1 MPRVLVTSLNG
12 EAGPH
17 FDLFA
22 EHGFEVAVVDRSLN
36 LWDEKTLITA
46 AENYDAVIAG
56 SEPWTENVLR
66 ALPQLRVIARSG
78 VGYDAV
84 NTTVC
89 DELEIVVATTP
100 GVNHHAVAEHAI
112 AMLMAIARGF
122 PWNDMWVRK
131 GKWERIAGPRV
142 MGRTLG
148 LVGLGRIGRAT
159 AERAAGLGMKL
170 MAYEP
175 YADDNFIAKWGIELA
190 GLDELFSKADY
201 ISLHCPATEE
211 TRHLVNAER
220 LAMMKAEAVLINTA
234 RGSLVDE
241 EALIDALQN
250 GQIRAA
256 GLDVFE
262 EEPLPLSSP
271 LVEMENVLLSGHV
284 AGLDHESHDGTFGMN
299 AQTIIDLHAG
309 KWPAEQIRN
318 LEGVTD
324 WMWGRG

>member
-1 MPRVLVTSLNG
+1 MPRVLITSLNG

-17 FDLFA
+17 FELFA
-22 EHGFEVAVVDRSLN
+22 DNGFDVDVVDRSLN
-36 LWDEKTLITA
+36 LWDEETLIKAT
-46 AENYDAVIAG
+46 EGYDAVIAG
-56 SEPWTENVLR
+56 SEPWTEKVLR
-66 ALPQLRVIARSG
+66 ALPELRVISRSG
-78 VGYDAV
+78 VGFDAV
-84 NTTVC
+84 DTGVC
-89 DELEIVVATTP
+89 DELGIVVATTP

-122 PWNDMWVRK
+122 PWNDMWVRQ

-148 LVGLGRIGRAT
+148 LVGLGRIGQAT

-175 YADDNFIAKWGIELA
+175 YADDNFIAKWGIELVSI
-190 GLDELFSKADY
+190 DELFSLADY
-201 ISLHCPATEE
+201 VSLHCPATEE
-211 TRHLVNAER
+211 TKHLVNAER
-220 LAMMKAEAVLINTA
+220 LAKMKEEAVLINTA

-241 EALIDALQN
+241 GALIAALQN
-250 GQIRAA
+250 KQIRAA

-271 LVEMENVLLSGHV
+271 LIEMENVLLSGHV
-284 AGLDHESHDGTFGMN
+284 AGLDYESHDGTFGMN

-309 KWPAEQIRN
+309 KWPTEQIRN
-318 LEGVTD
+318 LEGRTD
-324 WMWGRG
+324 WSWERG